1 MAQPSRLDQLLKG
14 LKPLGFEITEADAE
28 QAVIRNIE
36 HDSTFV
42 LSSGDTWVSA
52 MQMILDAAE
61 LHASEHAPTVFRFA
75 LELHSRFLG
84 CRFGFDEDKNLCVQ
98 YDIYPDMTAQHVAQ
112 ALTQLSYIAVTTVTL
127 FQTVLA
133 GGVVDD
139 RLIDR
144 AFFSAPGAIE
154 N

>member
-1 MAQPSRLDQLLKG
+1 MAERSRLDQLLTG
-14 LKPLGFEITEADAE
+14 LKRLGYEVTEADAE

-36 HDSTFV
+36 HDATYV
-42 LSSGDTWVSA
+42 LTGSESWVSA
-52 MQMILDAAE
+52 MQMLLEADE
-61 LHASEHAPTVFRFA
+61 LHGSEHATAVYRFA
-75 LELHSRFLG
+75 LDLHGRYLG
-84 CRFGFDEDKNLCVQ
+84 CRFGFDEDKSLCVQ
-98 YDIYPDMTAQHVAQ
+98 YDIYPDMTPEHVAQ
-112 ALTQLSYIAVTTVTL
+112 ALIQLSYIAVTTVPL

-144 AFFSAPGAIE
+144 AFASGPSGVE